1 MTVGFT
7 LAVATDGQI
16 GVFRQ
21 RSQQIYIAT
30 PVGFLHFGQEMPFE
44 FAPSGLLGPSG
55 CFKEFLAR
63 RKVWKLHIVDIIT
76 CIVFLFHTPG
86 RT

>member
-55 CFKEFLAR
+55 CFQEFLAGR
-63 RKVWKLHIVDIIT
+63 R
-76 CIVFLFHTPG
+76 FGNHTS
-86 RT
+86 